1 MTFLDVVWERMLSG
15 SRQLKWSLIYCANM
29 GRDAQPVM
37 QNGNNSS
44 HDLFCV
50 LFFFWFFL
58 SVLCAYPLQLIPEGR
73 KHNDCVCHGNE
84 LLGVPSKFE
93 MCMAP
98 NISKIAYLKPA
109 QVWSNMLHWHNF
121 QDRYSCCFLC
131 YLCPGKWEIAKILS
145 LSHFQLD
152 RWLYSSGNC
161 L

>member
-1 MTFLDVVWERMLSG
+1 MTFLDVVWERVLSG
-15 SRQLKWSLIYCANM
+15 SSQLKWSLIYCANM

-50 LFFFWFFL
+50 FLFFVL
-58 SVLCAYPLQLIPEGR
+58 SALHAYPPQLIPAGR
-73 KHNDCVCHGNE
+73 KSNDCVCHGNE
-84 LLGVPSKFE
+84 QLGVPSKFE

-121 QDRYSCCFLC
+121 QDRHSFAFSAICVQVNEKQQKYSPF
-131 YLCPGKWEIAKILS
+131 PT
-145 LSHFQLD
+145 
-152 RWLYSSGNC
+152 SS
-161 L
+161 